1 MMDLSE
7 VERRR
12 DHKRRELIKR
22 ELVGVGQTWG
32 WGVGIACFVVLGII
46 LFVVLNSM
54 KMTSNSNVMIGGIAS
69 VAVIATVSGRYA
81 LREARRRIV
90 VVLSKMPYDE
100 LLRRCAR

>member
-1 MMDLSE
+1 MDASE

-12 DHKRRELIKR
+12 DSKRRELIKR
-22 ELVGVGQTWG
+22 ELVAVGKTWG
-32 WGVGIACFVVLGII
+32 WGVAFGCFVI
-46 LFVVLNSM
+46 LAAILLVVLNSM
-54 KMTSNSNVMIGGIAS
+54 RMLSNTSVLFGGLAG
-69 VAVIATVSGRYA
+69 VAVIAGLTGRYA